1 MGSEVFWRLE
11 NISKSFPG
19 VKALDNVSLEI
30 YKGEI
35 LGLLGENGSGKSTLI
50 KCLSG
55 VYIPE
60 NGTFYKG
67 EKPIKLSTAIIA
79 QQHGVSTVYQ
89 EFSLVSTL
97 TVTENIF
104 LGKLLKKK
112 SGINDWATMLK
123 KTEEILETLQIKIDP
138 NAIISD
144 LTVAEQQQVEIA
156 KGYRSNGSLMILDEP
171 TTALTLPDIEHLHK
185 LLRRLASQ
193 GHTIIYISHRLDE
206 VVQIVDRIATLR
218 NGVLTGILKREEID
232 IDNII
237 QLMSGRKITE
247 HYPKEFNSTDEILL
261 SVKNLKTER
270 GVNGISFDIK
280 KGEVFGLAG
289 LLGSGRTE
297 TANALFGIDKVTDGE
312 IELYGEKISIKNPE
326 YAINNG
332 VAYLTE
338 NRKTDGLYF
347 NFNGPE
353 NTTSAKLK
361 KLLNKGLFKFLS
373 LKKEDKAFVEYI
385 DLLGIHPLARYKSVK
400 FLSGGNQQ
408 KVIIARWLFTEAE
421 LFILDEPTQGIDVG
435 AKLEVCKVINQLT
448 KAGKSVLLISSD
460 YPELLAMSDT
470 VGILCHGKIVK
481 IAKSNT
487 LNEIS
492 ILEYSMENN

>member
-11 NISKSFPG
+11 NITKSFPG
-19 VKALDNVSLEI
+19 VKALDNVSLDI
-30 YKGEI
+30 FKGEI

-55 VYIPE
+55 VYTPDR
-60 NGTFYKG
+60 GTFYKM
-67 EKPIKLSTAIIA
+67 EEPIKLSNAIVA
-79 QQHGVSTVYQ
+79 QQQGISTVYQ

-112 SGINDWATMLK
+112 NGLNDWETMLE
-123 KTEEILETLQIKIDP
+123 KTEEILEILQINIDS
-138 NAIISD
+138 NSIISD

-156 KGYRSNGSLMILDEP
+156 KGYRSNGSLLILDEP
-171 TTALTLPDIEHLHK
+171 TTALTIPDIKHLHK
-185 LLRRLASQ
+185 LLRRLAEQ

-218 NGVLTGILKREEID
+218 NGVLTGILDKSEID

-237 QLMSGRKITE
+237 QLMSGRRITE
-247 HYPKEFNSTDEILL
+247 HYPKQFNSTEEILL
-261 SVKNLKTER
+261 SVKNLQTEN
-270 GVNGISFDIK
+270 GVNDVSFDIK

-297 TANALFGIDKVTDGE
+297 IANALFGIDKITNGE
-312 IELYGEKISIKNPE
+312 IELFGKKINIKNPQE
-326 YAINNG
+326 AI
-332 VAYLTE
+332 VKKIAYLTE

-347 NFNGPE
+347 NFNGPQ
-353 NTTSAKLK
+353 NATSAKLK
-361 KLLNKGLFKFLS
+361 KLLGKGLISFLS
-373 LKKEDKAFVEYI
+373 LKKEDEAFGEYI
-385 DLLGIHPLARYKSVK
+385 DLLGIHPLARYKSVE

-408 KVIIARWLFTEAE
+408 KVIIARWLFTEAD
-421 LFILDEPTQGIDVG
+421 LLILDEPTQGIDVG
-435 AKLEVCKVINQLT
+435 AKLEVYKVINQLT
-448 KAGKSVLLISSD
+448 KAGKSILLISSD

-470 VGILCHGKIVK
+470 VGILRNGKIVK
-481 IAKSNT
+481 IAKADTIS
-487 LNEIS
+487 EVS
-492 ILEYSMENN
+492 ILENSIEKQ